1 MALQA
6 EESSKQFFES
16 LINLDKITSK
26 YKKKSCLDDIVLG
39 STSAAPY
46 GAASL
51 TLKLRTDQRPLPLEV
66 PQLQI
71 LNHKPQT
78 PNPEFQIKLISEST
92 HAASAFICGCHQS

>member
-1 MALQA
+1 VALQA

-26 YKKKSCLDDIVLG
+26 YKKKSCLDDILLG
-39 STSAAPY
+39 STSTAAD

-51 TLKLRTDQRPLPLEV
+51 NLKLRTDQRPLPLEV

-71 LNHKPQT
+71 LDTKPQT
-78 PNPEFQIKLISEST
+78 LNSKPS
-92 HAASAFICGCHQS
+92 